1 MKNISEFLFLIG
13 VSIILCLSHIAIY
26 VVNAQQYFGILRGL
40 IAVIFIGS
48 ALVLL
53 LAPIVKLVNKKSP
66 LPAFFVSVVA
76 IAVTS
81 ITLNHFG
88 MTSEEID
95 FLIRKKSYQK
105 ILQNSSPIKTKSGNE
120 ITIVEVPSGFINVK
134 KYLVLD
140 KNEEFI
146 NPENKYFGLDGR
158 RVVDD
163 RGIEVVRDKKI
174 LTIKKYD
181 NNIYIVDA
189 CLGEC

>member
-13 VSIILCLSHIAIY
+13 ASIILCISPIAIY
-26 VVNAQQYFGILRGL
+26 VFNVQQYFGILRNL
-40 IAVIFIGS
+40 ISLISVGS

-53 LAPIVKLVNKKSP
+53 LVPIVKLVNKKSP

-81 ITLNHFG
+81 IALDYFG
-88 MTSEEID
+88 ITSEKVD
-95 FLIRKKSYQK
+95 FLINKESYQK
-105 ILQNSSPIKTKSGNE
+105 ILQNSKPIKTKSGNE
-120 ITIVEVPSGFINVK
+120 IAIVEVSSGFVNVR

-146 NPENKYFGLDGR
+146 NPENKYFGLDGEH
-158 RVVDD
+158 VVDN
-163 RGIEVVRDKKI
+163 RGIEVVRNRKI

-181 NNIYIVDA
+181 NNIYIVNA